1 MLSYKKRG
9 QVYSYME
16 SPLWKREV
24 CLILGEYEH
33 CYLLNTS
40 AKGVLKILHVT
51 RKQNKSMFVPTE
63 WPDIVTYD
71 DGVTQ

>member
-1 MLSYKKRG
+1 M
-9 QVYSYME
+9 
-16 SPLWKREV
+16 EV

-40 AKGVLKILHVT
+40 AKGVLKILHVA

-71 DGVTQ
+71 DGVMQ